1 MQNNSIKKG
10 LTIPTADVIDKIA
23 KLECI
28 KELYLCGGTAQ
39 AIQMFHRKSEDLDF
53 ELIGIRKERPNLDIS
68 GILNEISQMFPNT
81 KRNIMA
87 NDHFEIYLE
96 NNVKLSFFRPNNNV
110 PYINPG
116 LTYGNIKTVSLQ
128 DLLGMKLYTI
138 TQRNT
143 FRDYYDIYA
152 LLKDGYSLAEGIRYA
167 CALSKHEIHSKNI
180 YSTLL
185 SERLFEKKENFSLMS
200 PKYDVTPEEICSY
213 IQNIITQEKELGQAA
228 FLKIPE
234 PGRTIDVQDEE
245 DLNAIGI
252 TTEQQNELKNKG
264 ILNVNKKGISYLV
277 IKNDK
282 VAIVINA
289 KTTMPL
295 HDAMIKSGTLTI
307 DNEISKTKSKE
318 IKP

>member
-10 LTIPTADVIDKIA
+10 LTIPTVDVIDKIA

-200 PKYDVTPEEICSY
+200 PKYDVTPEEIRSY

-282 VAIVINA
+282 VAIVINP